1 MLRTIRRFEPRDH
14 ERVLRICVAAFTPI
28 HEGFARALGPEIFER
43 EYAGWRERYG
53 ADLERLAR
61 DPSTQLHVVEE
72 DGEIAG
78 FVTTTVD
85 AKKKMGEVG
94 LNAVDPARQGC
105 GLGKQLVAF
114 ALENLAS
121 RGAEIA
127 FVGTGADAAHA
138 PARAVYQKSG
148 FERSIPSVHYFREL

>member
-1 MLRTIRRFEPRDH
+1 MLRTIRRFEPSDH
-14 ERVLRICVAAFTPI
+14 DRVLRICIAAFTPI
-28 HEGFARALGPEIFER
+28 HEGFERALGPEIFER

-53 ADLERLAR
+53 VDLLRLAR
-61 DPSTQLHVVEE
+61 DPATQLHVVEE
-72 DGEIAG
+72 GGALVG
-78 FVTTTVD
+78 FITTIVD
-85 AKKKMGEVG
+85 AEKKVGEVG
-94 LNAVDPARQGC
+94 LNAVDPARQGR
-105 GLGKQLVAF
+105 GIGRQMVAF

-148 FERSIPSVHYFREL
+148 FERSIPSVHYFRKL